1 MITARDQG
9 LSEKIMYYEKIKN
22 MQESGFMPASSGQS
36 QFSIRSLR
44 ISSKALPF
52 VRTYVKIDIIMEIL

>member
-22 MQESGFMPASSGQS
+22 MQESAFMPSSSGQS
-36 QFSIRSLR
+36 QFLIMSLVALK
-44 ISSKALPF
+44 SKL
-52 VRTYVKIDIIMEIL
+52 KN